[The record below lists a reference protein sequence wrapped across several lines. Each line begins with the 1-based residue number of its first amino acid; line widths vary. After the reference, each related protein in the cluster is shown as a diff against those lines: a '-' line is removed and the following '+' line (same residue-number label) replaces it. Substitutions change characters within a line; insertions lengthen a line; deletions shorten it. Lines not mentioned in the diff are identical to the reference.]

1 MYDPFNCKAPIYHSK
16 LLKSVYS
23 TNIIII
29 LCSPHI
35 PVKLCF
41 QKHSGAH
48 LSLGTIGTCRVGC
61 LEFGAPESIYTL
73 SCYRPDYTS
82 TWLKPQFVSL
92 PQFINS
98 VNEPMPPIGC
108 WKTSDRSLTPRQFG
122 CRNGRSTTDSLVSLL
137 DMKSTDASKTI
148 CTIITDCQRL
158 QQSWP
163 FSGNKVHDSAMSQRV
178 HYPLSL

>member
-82 TWLKPQFVSL
+82 TWLKPQSVCLFTPVYQQCEWTHATDWMLEDIGQKLDTKAVWMQKWKVDDRFLGQPARHEVHWCKQDHLHYNNRL
-92 PQFINS
+92 PTPS
-98 VNEPMPPIGC
+98 T
-108 WKTSDRSLTPRQFG
+108 KLTFQ
-122 CRNGRSTTDSLVSLL
+122 
-137 DMKSTDASKTI
+137 
-148 CTIITDCQRL
+148 
-158 QQSWP
+158 W
-163 FSGNKVHDSAMSQRV
+163 
-178 HYPLSL
+178 